1 MPTIRELAGQAGV
14 SVMTVT
20 RILGGDAGID
30 AETRERVLKLVRELE
45 VTSDVSTAT
54 ITDMPSQ
61 VIGVILDT
69 SGHVDLHHPV
79 FGDALDGLKEV
90 IAEGGYDMLFF
101 TGGTPAGSIRTYDYL
116 ERCRRHHVDGMILM
130 GVGRSFPE
138 IQKLVRSE
146 VPCVGVE
153 LDLTGP
159 MTGFVISDNVDGAKV
174 AVRHLHDLGR
184 RKIATITGMTY
195 TRPGRDRLTG
205 YRDQIEELGLSQHSE
220 YIQSGDFYE
229 PSGFTAMESLLA
241 LADPPDAVF
250 CASDMMAVGA
260 IGAAKAAGLKVPE
273 DVAIIGFDDAPF
285 AAAFSPAIS
294 TIRQDKVGLG
304 RAAGEQVMALID
316 DPKATPPKLMLPVEL
331 VVRESSAGS
340 AG

>member
-1 MPTIRELAGQAGV
+1 MPTIRELATQAGV

-30 AETRERVLKLVRELE
+30 AETRERVLALVRELE
-45 VTSDVSTAT
+45 VTSDLSAAA

-79 FGDALDGLKEV
+79 FGAVLDGLKEV
-90 IAEGGYDMLFF
+90 ITKGGYDMLFF
-101 TGGTPAGSIRTYDYL
+101 TGGTPSGSIRTYDYL

-159 MTGFVISDNVDGAKV
+159 ITGFVISDNVEGAKV
-174 AVRHLHDLGR
+174 AVRHL
-184 RKIATITGMTY
+184 
-195 TRPGRDRLTG
+195 
-205 YRDQIEELGLSQHSE
+205 
-220 YIQSGDFYE
+220 
-229 PSGFTAMESLLA
+229 
-241 LADPPDAVF
+241 
-250 CASDMMAVGA
+250 
-260 IGAAKAAGLKVPE
+260 
-273 DVAIIGFDDAPF
+273 
-285 AAAFSPAIS
+285 
-294 TIRQDKVGLG
+294 
-304 RAAGEQVMALID
+304 
-316 DPKATPPKLMLPVEL
+316 
-331 VVRESSAGS
+331 
-340 AG
+340 

>member
-1 MPTIRELAGQAGV
+1 MPTIRELAEQAGV

-45 VTSDVSTAT
+45 VTSDLSAAAV
-54 ITDMPSQ
+54 TDMPSQ

-69 SGHVDLHHPV
+69 SGHADLRHPV
-79 FGDALDGLKEV
+79 FGDVLDGLKEV
-90 IAEGGYDMLFF
+90 ITEGGYDMLFF
-101 TGGTPAGSIRTYDYL
+101 TGGTPSGSIRTYDYL
-116 ERCRRHHVDGMILM
+116 DRCRRHHVDGMILM

-146 VPCVGVE
+146 VPCIGVE

-159 MTGFVISDNVDGAKV
+159 LTGFVISDNVAGAKL
-174 AVRHLHDLGR
+174 AVSHLHETGR
-184 RKIATITGMTY
+184 RKIAVITGMTY

-205 YRDQIEELGLSQHSE
+205 YREQIEELGLSQNSD
-220 YIQSGDFYE
+220 YIQGGDFYE
-229 PSGFTAMESLLA
+229 PSGYTAMEALLA
-241 LADPPDAVF
+241 LDDPPDAVF

-260 IGAAKAAGLKVPE
+260 IGAIKDAGKNVPE
-273 DVAIIGFDDAPF
+273 DIAIVGFDDAPF
-285 AAAFSPAIS
+285 AAAFEPAIT

-316 DPKATPPKLMLPVEL
+316 DPKVTPPKLMLPVEL
-331 VVRESSAGS
+331 VVRESSAGTT
-340 AG
+340 

>member
-1 MPTIRELAGQAGV
+1 MPTIRELADQAGV

-30 AETRERVLKLVRELE
+30 PETRERVLTLVRDLE
-45 VTSDVSTAT
+45 VTSDISAAAV
-54 ITDMPSQ
+54 TDMPSQ
-61 VIGVILDT
+61 VIGIILDT
-69 SGHVDLHHPV
+69 SGHADLHHPV
-79 FGDALDGLKEV
+79 FGAVLDGLKEV
-90 IAEGGYDMLFF
+90 ITKGGYDMLFF
-101 TGGTPAGSIRTYDYL
+101 TGGTPSGSIRTYDYL

-159 MTGFVISDNVDGAKV
+159 MTGFVISDNVEGAKL
-174 AVRHLHDLGR
+174 AVRHLHELGR

-195 TRPGRDRLTG
+195 SRPGRDRLTG
-205 YRDQIEELGLSQHSE
+205 YREQIEKLGLSKNSK
-220 YIQSGDFYE
+220 YIQNGDFYE

-241 LADPPDAVF
+241 LKNRPDAVF

-260 IGAAKAAGLKVPE
+260 IGAVKAAGLKVPE
-273 DVAIIGFDDAPF
+273 DIAIIGFDDAPF
-285 AAAFSPAIS
+285 AAAFDPAIS

-304 RAAGEQVMALID
+304 RAAGEQLMTLID

-331 VVRESSAGS
+331 VVRESTAGKR
-340 AG
+340 

>member
-1 MPTIRELAGQAGV
+1 MPTIRELANQAGV
-14 SVMTVT
+14 SASTVT

-45 VTSDVSTAT
+45 VTSDISTAAV
-54 ITDMPSQ
+54 TDMPSQ

-69 SGHVDLHHPV
+69 SGHVDLRHPV
-79 FGDALDGLKEV
+79 FGDVLDGLKEV

-146 VPCVGVE
+146 VPCIGVD

-159 MTGFVISDNVDGAKV
+159 ITGYVISDNVAGAKL
-174 AVRHLHDLGR
+174 AVSHLHELGR

-205 YRDQIEELGLSQHSE
+205 YREQIKELGLSQHSE

-241 LADPPDAVF
+241 LAERPDAVF

-260 IGAAKAAGLKVPE
+260 IGAATVAGLKVPD

-285 AAAFSPAIS
+285 AATFSPSIS

-316 DPKATPPKLMLPVEL
+316 NPKATPPKLTLPVEL
-331 VVRESSAGS
+331 VVRESTAGRKS
-340 AG
+340 

>member
-1 MPTIRELAGQAGV
+1 MPTIPEPATQ
-14 SVMTVT
+14 
-20 RILGGDAGID
+20 
-30 AETRERVLKLVRELE
+30 
-45 VTSDVSTAT
+45 VTSDISTAAA
-54 ITDMPSQ
+54 TDMPSQ

-79 FGDALDGLKEV
+79 FGAALDGLKEV
-90 IAEGGYDMLFF
+90 ITGGGYDLLLF
-101 TGGTPAGSIRTYDYL
+101 TGGTPLGSIRTYDYL
-116 ERCRRHHVDGMILM
+116 ERCRRHHVDGVILM

-146 VPCVGVE
+146 VPCIGIE

-159 MTGFVISDNVDGAKV
+159 MTGFVISDNVEGAKV
-174 AVRHLHDLGR
+174 AVRHLHELGR

-205 YRDQIEELGLSQHSE
+205 YRDQIKELGLSEHSE

-260 IGAAKAAGLKVPE
+260 IGAAKAAGLRVPE
-273 DVAIIGFDDAPF
+273 DIAVIGFDDAPF

-304 RAAGEQVMALID
+304 RSAGEQLMALID

-340 AG
+340 AS

>member
-1 MPTIRELAGQAGV
+1 MPTIRELADQAGV
-14 SVMTVT
+14 TVMTVT

-30 AETRERVLKLVRELE
+30 AETRERVLELVRELE
-45 VTSDVSTAT
+45 VTADISTAAV
-54 ITDMPSQ
+54 TDMPSQ
-61 VIGVILDT
+61 VIGVILDI

-79 FGDALDGLKEV
+79 FGAVIDGLKEV
-90 IAEGGYDMLFF
+90 ITEGGYDMLFF

-116 ERCRRHHVDGMILM
+116 ERCRRHHVDGMVLM

-146 VPCVGVE
+146 VPCVGVD

-159 MTGFVISDNVDGAKV
+159 LTGYVISDNVEGAKI
-174 AVRHLHDLGR
+174 AVRHLYELGR
-184 RKIATITGMTY
+184 RKIATITGRTY
-195 TRPGRDRLTG
+195 SRPGRDRLTG
-205 YRDQIEELGLSQHSE
+205 YRDQIDELGLSQNSD
-220 YIQSGDFYE
+220 YIQAGDFFE
-229 PSGFTAMESLLA
+229 PSGLTAMKRLIA
-241 LADPPDAVF
+241 LDDPPDAVF

-260 IGAAKAAGLKVPE
+260 IGATKAAGVKVPE
-273 DVAIIGFDDAPF
+273 DIAIVGFDDAPF
-285 AAAFSPAIS
+285 AAAFSPAIT

-331 VVRESSAGS
+331 VVRESSVGRAS
-340 AG
+340 

>member
-1 MPTIRELAGQAGV
+1 MPTINELANQAGV

-30 AETRERVLKLVRELE
+30 PGTRERVLKLVRELE
-45 VTSDVSTAT
+45 VTADISAAG

-69 SGHVDLHHPV
+69 SGHADLHHPV
-79 FGDALDGLKEV
+79 FGAVLDGLKEV
-90 IAEGGYDMLFF
+90 ITEGGYDMLLF

-116 ERCRRHHVDGMILM
+116 ERCRRHHVDGMVLM

-146 VPCVGVE
+146 VPCIGVD

-159 MTGFVISDNVDGAKV
+159 QTGYVMSDNVAGAKI
-174 AVRHLHDLGR
+174 AVEHLYELGR

-195 TRPGRDRLTG
+195 TRAGHDRLTG
-205 YRDQIEELGLSQHSE
+205 YREKVEELGLSQHPE
-220 YIQSGDFYE
+220 YIQGGDFYE
-229 PSGFTAMESLLA
+229 PSGFAAMERLLA
-241 LADPPDAVF
+241 LDDPPDAVF

-260 IGAAKAAGLKVPE
+260 IGAAKGAGVKVPE
-273 DVAIIGFDDAPF
+273 DIAIVGYDDAPF
-285 AAAFSPAIS
+285 AAAFSPAIT
-294 TIRQDKVGLG
+294 TIRQDKIGLG
-304 RAAGEQVMALID
+304 KAAGKHLMALID
-316 DPKATPPKLMLPVEL
+316 DPKAVPPKELLQVEL
-331 VVRESSAGS
+331 VVRASSAGE
-340 AG
+340 AA

>member
-1 MPTIRELAGQAGV
+1 MPTIRELADQAGV
-14 SVMTVT
+14 SASTVT

-45 VTSDVSTAT
+45 VTSDISSAAV
-54 ITDMPSQ
+54 TDMPSQ

-69 SGHVDLHHPV
+69 SGHVDLRHPV

-146 VPCVGVE
+146 VPCIGVE

-159 MTGFVISDNVDGAKV
+159 ITGYVISDNVTGAKL
-174 AVRHLHDLGR
+174 AVSHLHEIGR
-184 RKIATITGMTY
+184 RKIAIITGMTY

-205 YRDQIEELGLSQHSE
+205 YREQIEELGLSQHSE

-241 LADPPDAVF
+241 LADRPDAVF
-250 CASDMMAVGA
+250 CASDLMAVGA
-260 IGAAKAAGLKVPE
+260 IGAATVAGLKVPD
-273 DVAIIGFDDAPF
+273 DVAIVGFDDAPI
-285 AAAFSPAIS
+285 AATFSPSIS

-316 DPKATPPKLMLPVEL
+316 NPKATPPKLTLPVEL
-331 VVRESSAGS
+331 VVRESTAGRKS
-340 AG
+340 

>member
-1 MPTIRELAGQAGV
+1 MPTIRELADQAGV
-14 SVMTVT
+14 PVTTVT
-20 RILGGDAGID
+20 RILGGDAGVD
-30 AETRERVLKLVRELE
+30 VETRERVLKLVRELE
-45 VTSDVSTAT
+45 VTSDISTAAV
-54 ITDMPSQ
+54 TDMPSQ

-69 SGHVDLHHPV
+69 SGHVDLRHPV
-79 FGDALDGLKEV
+79 FGDVLDGLKEV
-90 IAEGGYDMLFF
+90 ITVGGYDMLFF
-101 TGGTPAGSIRTYDYL
+101 TGGTPSGSIRTYDYL

-146 VPCVGVE
+146 VPCVGVD

-159 MTGFVISDNVDGAKV
+159 LTGFVISDNVEGAKL
-174 AVRHLHDLGR
+174 AVKHLHELGR

-195 TRPGRDRLTG
+195 SRPGRDRLTG
-205 YRDQIEELGLSQHSE
+205 YREQIEKLGLSQNSK

-241 LADPPDAVF
+241 LKNRPDAVF

-260 IGAAKAAGLKVPE
+260 IGAVKAAGLKVPK
-273 DVAIIGFDDAPF
+273 DIAIIGFDDAPF
-285 AAAFSPAIS
+285 AAAFDPAIS

-304 RAAGEQVMALID
+304 RAAGEQLMALID
-316 DPKATPPKLMLPVEL
+316 DPKATPPKLTLPVEL
-331 VVRESSAGS
+331 VVRESTAGKR
-340 AG
+340 

>member
-1 MPTIRELAGQAGV
+1 MPTIRELADQAGV

-45 VTSDVSTAT
+45 VTSDLSTAAV
-54 ITDMPSQ
+54 TDMPSQ

-79 FGDALDGLKEV
+79 FGDVLDGLKEV
-90 IAEGGYDMLFF
+90 IAESGYDMLFF
-101 TGGTPAGSIRTYDYL
+101 TGGTPSGSIRTYDYL

-159 MTGFVISDNVDGAKV
+159 KTGYVMSDSVEGARM
-174 AVRHLHDLGR
+174 AIRHLYEQGR

-220 YIQSGDFYE
+220 YVQGGDFYE
-229 PSGFTAMESLLA
+229 PSGFTAMERLIA
-241 LADPPDAVF
+241 LDDPPDAVF

-260 IGAAKAAGLKVPE
+260 IGAAKAAGVKIPE
-273 DVAIIGFDDAPF
+273 DIAVVGFDDAPF
-285 AAAFSPAIS
+285 AALFSPAIT
-294 TIRQDKVGLG
+294 TIRQDKIGLG
-304 RAAGEQVMALID
+304 RSAGDQLMALID
-316 DPKATPPKLMLPVEL
+316 DPKATPPKIMLPVVL
-331 VVRESSAGS
+331 VVRESSAVGKS
-340 AG
+340 

>member
-1 MPTIRELAGQAGV
+1 MPTIRELANQAGV
-14 SVMTVT
+14 SASTVT

-45 VTSDVSTAT
+45 VTSDISSAAV
-54 ITDMPSQ
+54 TDMPSQ

-69 SGHVDLHHPV
+69 SGHVDLRHPV
-79 FGDALDGLKEV
+79 FGDVLDGLKEV

-146 VPCVGVE
+146 VPCIGVD

-159 MTGFVISDNVDGAKV
+159 ITGYVISDNVAGAKL
-174 AVRHLHDLGR
+174 AVSHLHELGR

-205 YRDQIEELGLSQHSE
+205 YREQIKELGLSQHSE

-241 LADPPDAVF
+241 LAERPDAVF

-260 IGAAKAAGLKVPE
+260 IGAATVAGLKVPD

-285 AAAFSPAIS
+285 AATFSPSIS

-316 DPKATPPKLMLPVEL
+316 NPKATPPKLTLPVEL
-331 VVRESSAGS
+331 VVRESTAGRKS
-340 AG
+340 

>member
-1 MPTIRELAGQAGV
+1 
-14 SVMTVT
+14 MTVT

-30 AETRERVLKLVRELE
+30 SETRERVLTLVRELE
-45 VTSDVSTAT
+45 MTTDLSAAA

-69 SGHVDLHHPV
+69 SGHTDLHHPV
-79 FGDALDGLKEV
+79 FGSVLDGLKET
-90 IAEGGYDMLFF
+90 IAYCGYDMLFF

-159 MTGFVISDNVDGAKV
+159 VTGYVLSDNVGGAKM
-174 AVRHLHDLGR
+174 ATRHLHELGR
-184 RKIATITGMTY
+184 RKIAIITGMTY

-205 YRDQIEELGLSQHSE
+205 FREQMEELGLKMPSE
-220 YIQSGDFYE
+220 YIESGDFYE
-229 PSGFTAMESLLA
+229 PSGFTAMEQLLA
-241 LADPPDAVF
+241 LSDPPDAVF

-260 IGAAKAAGLKVPE
+260 IGAVKAAGLKVPE

-316 DPKATPPKLMLPVEL
+316 DPKATPPKMTLPVEL

-340 AG
+340 AA

>member
-1 MPTIRELAGQAGV
+1 MPTIRELADQAGV
-14 SVMTVT
+14 PVTTVT
-20 RILGGDAGID
+20 RILGGDAGVD
-30 AETRERVLKLVRELE
+30 VETRERVLKLVRELE
-45 VTSDVSTAT
+45 VTSDISTAVV
-54 ITDMPSQ
+54 TDMPSQ

-69 SGHVDLHHPV
+69 SGHVDLRHPV
-79 FGDALDGLKEV
+79 FGDVLDGLKEV
-90 IAEGGYDMLFF
+90 ITEGGYDMLFF
-101 TGGTPAGSIRTYDYL
+101 TGGTSAGSIRTYDYL

-146 VPCVGVE
+146 VPCIGVD

-159 MTGFVISDNVDGAKV
+159 LTGFVISDNVEGAKL
-174 AVRHLHDLGR
+174 AVKHLHELGR

-195 TRPGRDRLTG
+195 SRPGRDRLTG
-205 YRDQIEELGLSQHSE
+205 YREQIEKLGLSKNSK
-220 YIQSGDFYE
+220 YIQNGDFYE

-241 LADPPDAVF
+241 LKNRPDAVF

-260 IGAAKAAGLKVPE
+260 IGAVKAAGLKVPE
-273 DVAIIGFDDAPF
+273 DIAIIGFDDAPF
-285 AAAFSPAIS
+285 AAAFDPAIS

-304 RAAGEQVMALID
+304 RAAGEQLMTLID

-331 VVRESSAGS
+331 VVRESTAGKR
-340 AG
+340 

>member
-1 MPTIRELAGQAGV
+1 MPTIRELADQAGV
-14 SVMTVT
+14 SASTVT

-30 AETRERVLKLVRELE
+30 AETCERVLKLVRELE
-45 VTSDVSTAT
+45 VTSDISSAAV
-54 ITDMPSQ
+54 TDMPSQ

-69 SGHVDLHHPV
+69 SGHVDLRHPV

-146 VPCVGVE
+146 VPCIGVE

-159 MTGFVISDNVDGAKV
+159 ITGYVISDNV
-174 AVRHLHDLGR
+174 
-184 RKIATITGMTY
+184 TGMTY

-205 YRDQIEELGLSQHSE
+205 YREQIEELGLSQHSE

-241 LADPPDAVF
+241 LADRPDAVF
-250 CASDMMAVGA
+250 CASDLMAVGA
-260 IGAAKAAGLKVPE
+260 IGAATVAGLKVPD
-273 DVAIIGFDDAPF
+273 DVAIVGFDDAPI
-285 AAAFSPAIS
+285 AATFSPSIS

-316 DPKATPPKLMLPVEL
+316 NPKATPPKLTLPVEL
-331 VVRESSAGS
+331 VVRESTAGRKS
-340 AG
+340 

>member
-1 MPTIRELAGQAGV
+1 MPTIRELADQAGV
-14 SVMTVT
+14 SASTVT

-30 AETRERVLKLVRELE
+30 AETCERVLKLVRELE
-45 VTSDVSTAT
+45 VTSDISSAAV
-54 ITDMPSQ
+54 TDMPSQ

-69 SGHVDLHHPV
+69 SGHVDLRHPV

-146 VPCVGVE
+146 VPCIGVE

-159 MTGFVISDNVDGAKV
+159 ITGYVISDNVTGAKL
-174 AVRHLHDLGR
+174 AVSHLHEIGR
-184 RKIATITGMTY
+184 RKIAIITGMTY

-205 YRDQIEELGLSQHSE
+205 YREQIEELGLSQHSE

-241 LADPPDAVF
+241 LADRPDAVF
-250 CASDMMAVGA
+250 CASDLMAVGA
-260 IGAAKAAGLKVPE
+260 IGAATVAGLKVPD
-273 DVAIIGFDDAPF
+273 DVAIVGFDDAPI
-285 AAAFSPAIS
+285 AATFSPSIS

-316 DPKATPPKLMLPVEL
+316 NPKATPPKLTLPVEL
-331 VVRESSAGS
+331 VVRESTAGRKS
-340 AG
+340 

>member
-1 MPTIRELAGQAGV
+1 MPTIRELADQAGV
-14 SVMTVT
+14 PVTTVT
-20 RILGGDAGID
+20 RILGGDAGVD
-30 AETRERVLKLVRELE
+30 VETRERVLKLVRELE
-45 VTSDVSTAT
+45 VTSDISTAVV
-54 ITDMPSQ
+54 TDMPSQ

-69 SGHVDLHHPV
+69 SGHVDLRHPV
-79 FGDALDGLKEV
+79 FGDVLDGLKEV
-90 IAEGGYDMLFF
+90 ITEGGYDMLFF
-101 TGGTPAGSIRTYDYL
+101 TGGTSAGSIRTYDYL

-146 VPCVGVE
+146 VPCVGVD

-159 MTGFVISDNVDGAKV
+159 LTGFVISDNVEGAKL
-174 AVRHLHDLGR
+174 AVKHLHELGR

-195 TRPGRDRLTG
+195 SRPGRDRLTG
-205 YRDQIEELGLSQHSE
+205 YREQIEKLGLSKNSK
-220 YIQSGDFYE
+220 YIQNGDFYE

-241 LADPPDAVF
+241 LKNRPDAVF

-260 IGAAKAAGLKVPE
+260 IGAVKAAGLKVPE
-273 DVAIIGFDDAPF
+273 DIAIIGFDDAPF
-285 AAAFSPAIS
+285 AAAFDPAIS

-304 RAAGEQVMALID
+304 RAAGEQLMTLID

-331 VVRESSAGS
+331 VVRESTAGKR
-340 AG
+340 

>member
-1 MPTIRELAGQAGV
+1 MPTIRELADQAGV

-20 RILGGDAGID
+20 RILGGDAGVD
-30 AETRERVLKLVRELE
+30 PNTRERVLTLVRELE
-45 VTSDVSTAT
+45 VTSDITAAG

-69 SGHVDLHHPV
+69 SGHADLHHPV
-79 FGDALDGLKEV
+79 FGEVLDGLKEV
-90 IAEGGYDMLFF
+90 ITEGGYDMLFF

-138 IQKLVRSE
+138 IQRLIRSE

-153 LDLTGP
+153 LDVTGP
-159 MTGFVISDNVDGAKV
+159 QTGYVMSDNVAGAKI
-174 AVRHLHDLGR
+174 AMDHLYELGR

-205 YRDQIEELGLSQHSE
+205 YREKIEEFGLPQLPE
-220 YIQSGDFYE
+220 YIQGGDFYE
-229 PSGFTAMESLLA
+229 PSGFAAMERLIA
-241 LADPPDAVF
+241 LDDPPDAVF

-260 IGAAKAAGLKVPE
+260 IGAAKAAGVKVPE
-273 DVAIIGFDDAPF
+273 DIAIVGFDDAPF
-285 AAAFSPAIS
+285 AAAYSPAIT
-294 TIRQDKVGLG
+294 TIRQNKIGLG
-304 RAAGEQVMALID
+304 REAGKHLMALID
-316 DPKATPPKLMLPVEL
+316 DPKATPPRELLAVEL
-331 VVRESSAGS
+331 VVRESSAGKN
-340 AG
+340 A

>member
-1 MPTIRELAGQAGV
+1 MPTIRELADQAGV
-14 SVMTVT
+14 PVTTVT
-20 RILGGDAGID
+20 RILGGDAGVD
-30 AETRERVLKLVRELE
+30 VETRERVLKLVRELE
-45 VTSDVSTAT
+45 VTSDISTAAV
-54 ITDMPSQ
+54 TDMPSQ

-69 SGHVDLHHPV
+69 SGHVDLRHPV
-79 FGDALDGLKEV
+79 FGDVLDGLKEV
-90 IAEGGYDMLFF
+90 ITVGGYDMLFF
-101 TGGTPAGSIRTYDYL
+101 TGGTPSGSIRTYDYL

-146 VPCVGVE
+146 VPCVGVD

-159 MTGFVISDNVDGAKV
+159 LTGFVISDNVEGAKL
-174 AVRHLHDLGR
+174 AVKHLHELGR

-205 YRDQIEELGLSQHSE
+205 YREQIKELGLSQHSE

-241 LADPPDAVF
+241 LKNRPDAVF

-260 IGAAKAAGLKVPE
+260 IGAVKAAGKRVPE
-273 DVAIIGFDDAPF
+273 DIAIIGFDDAPF

-294 TIRQDKVGLG
+294 TIRQDKIGLG

-316 DPKATPPKLMLPVEL
+316 DPKATPPKMMLPVEL
-331 VVRESSAGS
+331 VVRESSAGAS
-340 AG
+340 